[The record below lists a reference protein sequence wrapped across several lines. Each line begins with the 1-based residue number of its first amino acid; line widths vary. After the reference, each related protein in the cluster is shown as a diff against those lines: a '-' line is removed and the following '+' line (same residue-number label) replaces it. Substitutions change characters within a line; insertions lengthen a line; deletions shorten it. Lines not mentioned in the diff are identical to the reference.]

1 MHVGCVCMQLKTMPA
16 DNAPV
21 TTQKAL
27 GLKGSS
33 HQSEERAQKH
43 DHAAMLYNHVSDTTF

>member
-1 MHVGCVCMQLKTMPA
+1 MQLKTMPA